1 MLLVRMGRSMNIW
14 KVILCVLCASTYT
27 VCEAAIGTITEQ
39 ANNPASIQRSKTT
52 LSGTK
57 GTGVEMEDAVKT
69 SQGKV
74 GITFADDT
82 RVQVNENSKLVIDDF
97 VYDPKNKGAGKLALN
112 MASGTVRYASG
123 AIAKNNPSKV
133 AINTPTATI
142 AVRGTDFTATVDELG
157 ASTIIL
163 LPSCADRVKTLDA
176 LDKNDKNCVTGIIDV
191 MTDAGMVT
199 LDKPFQATRVESRS
213 TSPTKPVTLNL
224 SLDAMNGLL
233 ILTPP
238 PEIKKAQAEQHAAY
252 AASFLDQNFLKEADL
267 GNVLAD
273 QQKEIFKTKLAQN
286 FLDQQFLDNLL
297 TMLNDQL
304 SENLLK
310 LADGLLPDYKA
321 NTGVKVA
328 VDEMSVQL
336 CRSDGSNNQCVS
348 MNKAENGTI
357 VQQQGSVI
365 VRNRVNTGQGT
376 LITLKQN

>member
-1 MLLVRMGRSMNIW
+1 MLLVQARRLIW
-14 KVILCVLCASTYT
+14 IAILCVGFASISTT
-27 VCEAAIGTITEQ
+27 VEAAVGTITEQ

-52 LSGTK
+52 LAGTI

-82 RVQVNENSKLVIDDF
+82 KVQINEGSRLVIDDF
-97 VYDPKNKGAGKLALN
+97 VYDPKNKGTSKLALN

-123 AIAKNNPSKV
+123 AIAHNNPSKV

-163 LPSCADRVKTLDA
+163 LPSCADKIKSVDQL
-176 LDKNDKNCVTGIIDV
+176 NPSDKNCVTGIIDV
-191 MTDAGMVT
+191 ITDAGIVT

-213 TSPTKPVTLNL
+213 TAPTKPITLNL

-233 ILTPP
+233 ILSPP
-238 PEIKKAQAEQHAAY
+238 PEIKKAQQEAK
-252 AASFLDQNFLKEADL
+252 STTVSLLDQNFLKEADL

-273 QQKEIFKTKLAQN
+273 QQKEIFKSKLAQN

-297 TMLNDQL
+297 TMMNDQL
-304 SENLLK
+304 NENFLK

-321 NTGVKVA
+321 STGVKVA
-328 VDEMSVQL
+328 VDELSVQL

-348 MNKAENGTI
+348 VNKGENSTI
-357 VQQQGSVI
+357 YQQQGNVT
-365 VRNRVNTGQGT
+365 VKNRVNAGNGT
-376 LITLKQN
+376 VITLRQN

>member
-1 MLLVRMGRSMNIW
+1 MFVVQARRVIW
-14 KVILCVLCASTYT
+14 IAILCVGFASISTT
-27 VCEAAIGTITEQ
+27 VEAAVGTITEQ

-52 LSGTK
+52 LAGTI

-74 GITFADDT
+74 GITFADET
-82 RVQVNENSKLVIDDF
+82 KVQINEGSRLVIDDF

-123 AIAKNNPSKV
+123 AIAHNNPSKV

-163 LPSCADRVKTLDA
+163 LPSCADKIKSVDQL
-176 LDKNDKNCVTGIIDV
+176 NPSDKNCVTGIIDV
-191 MTDAGMVT
+191 ITDAGVVT
-199 LDKPFQATRVESRS
+199 LDRPFQATRVDSRS
-213 TSPTKPVTLNL
+213 TAPTKPVTLNL
-224 SLDAMNGLL
+224 SIDAMNGLL
-233 ILTPP
+233 ILSPP
-238 PEIKKAQAEQHAAY
+238 PEIKQAQLEQKV
-252 AASFLDQNFLKEADL
+252 ASANMLEQNFLKEADL

-273 QQKEIFKTKLAQN
+273 QQKEIFKSKLAQN

-297 TMLNDQL
+297 TMMNDQL
-304 SENLLK
+304 NENFLK

-321 NTGVKVA
+321 STGVKVA
-328 VDEMSVQL
+328 VDELSVQL

-348 MNKAENGTI
+348 VNKNESSTVI
-357 VQQQGSVI
+357 QQQGNVT
-365 VRNRVNTGQGT
+365 VKNRVNAGNGT
-376 LITLKQN
+376 VITLRQN

>member
-1 MLLVRMGRSMNIW
+1 
-14 KVILCVLCASTYT
+14 
-27 VCEAAIGTITEQ
+27 
-39 ANNPASIQRSKTT
+39 
-52 LSGTK
+52 
-57 GTGVEMEDAVKT
+57 MEDAVKT

-82 RVQVNENSKLVIDDF
+82 KVQVNENSKLVIDDF

-112 MASGTVRYASG
+112 MAGGTVRYASG

-163 LPSCADRVKTLDA
+163 LPSCADKVKTVDQLDP
-176 LDKNDKNCVTGIIDV
+176 KDKNCVTGIIDV
-191 MTDAGMVT
+191 ITDAGVVT
-199 LDKPFQATRVESRS
+199 LDRPFQATRVDSRS
-213 TSPTKPVTLNL
+213 TAPTKPVTLNL

-233 ILTPP
+233 ILSPP
-238 PEIKKAQAEQHAAY
+238 PEIKKAQQEAK
-252 AASFLDQNFLKEADL
+252 STTVSLLDQNFLKEADL

-273 QQKEIFKTKLAQN
+273 QQKEIFKSKLAQN

-297 TMLNDQL
+297 TMMNDQL
-304 SENLLK
+304 NENFLK

-321 NTGVKVA
+321 STGVKVA
-328 VDEMSVQL
+328 VDELSVQL

-357 VQQQGSVI
+357 IQQQGSVI
-365 VRNRVNTGQGT
+365 VKNRVNSGNGT

>member
-1 MLLVRMGRSMNIW
+1 MLLVQTRRIIW
-14 KVILCVLCASTYT
+14 IAILCVGFASISMDC
-27 VCEAAIGTITEQ
+27 VAAIGTITEQ

-82 RVQVNENSKLVIDDF
+82 KVQVNENSKLVIDDF
-97 VYDPKNKGAGKLALN
+97 VYDPKAKSGKLALN

-123 AIAKNNPSKV
+123 AIAHNNPSKV

-163 LPSCADRVKTLDA
+163 LPSCVDKIKSIDRLDT
-176 LDKNDKNCVTGIIDV
+176 NDKNCVTGVIDV
-191 MTDAGMVT
+191 ITDAGMVT
-199 LDKPFQATRVESRS
+199 LDRPFQATRVESRS
-213 TSPTKPVTLNL
+213 SNPTKPVTLNL

-233 ILTPP
+233 ILSPP
-238 PEIKKAQAEQHAAY
+238 PEIKRAQQEAKSTTVSLLTQ
-252 AASFLDQNFLKEADL
+252 DFLKEADL

-273 QQKEIFKTKLAQN
+273 QQKEIFKSKLAQN
-286 FLDQQFLDNLL
+286 FLDQEFLANLL
-297 TMLNDQL
+297 ALLNDQL
-304 SENLLK
+304 SENLL
-310 LADGLLPDYKA
+310 AFQANGLLPDYKA
-321 NTGVKVA
+321 STGVKVA
-328 VDEMSVQL
+328 VDDMSVQL

-348 MNKAENGTI
+348 VNKNENSTVI
-357 VQQQGSVI
+357 QQQGQISI
-365 VRNRVNTGQGT
+365 KNRVNSGNGT